1 MNRDLSFIK
10 FYTDFAQAKLNENP
24 PISKPNLRYQ
34 GFIQQKTNETFLQIT
49 NSNTPIVFVGGYTA
63 ELVDGCGNVK
73 LDITN
78 QFYFDGFID
87 SNGINQIEFEFGM
100 IGQDFYGLPLH
111 IKLTDTTNQNV
122 WYSNSFLVTDS
133 NSDISSR
140 FDYYN
145 ETDLRKR
152 SIRIANCYDHSPQN
166 ELSSKQYTTSYG
178 NRVNYKNITT
188 YLRKYLIDSLDFF
201 TNDRLPELLNYN
213 NLFINGQRIVMSD
226 LKNDERIADTNLVK
240 AEFVVNP
247 QNDYYDW
254 QFQIYE
260 GLEVI
265 ELAPINGG
273 IFSLSGFSPIFSL
286 TFNKFISVTDGI
298 VISLYKEGVLVA
310 TPSIDFSFN
319 VLDLDF
325 SDYTFT
331 NGNYSI
337 FVEANKIYNNNDF
350 FEGYALGEWNFTIAD
365 GEYDGTEYSD
375 EYLIE

>member
-10 FYTDFAQAKLNENP
+10 FYTDFALAKQNENP
-24 PISKPNLRYQ
+24 PISKLNYQ
-34 GFIQQKTNETFLQIT
+34 GFIQQRTDETFLQIT

-63 ELVDGCGNVK
+63 ELIDGCGNVK
-73 LDITN
+73 RNITS

-87 SNGINQIEFEFGM
+87 SNGINQIDFEFGM

-111 IKLTDTTNQNV
+111 IKLTDTTNQNI
-122 WYSNSFLVTDS
+122 WYSNSFLVTNQNS
-133 NSDISSR
+133 NISSR

-145 ETDLRKR
+145 ELDTYKR

-188 YLRKYLIDSLDFF
+188 YLRKYLVDSLDFF
-201 TNDRLPELLNYN
+201 TNDRLPELFNYN
-213 NLFINGQRIVMSD
+213 NLFINGQRVSISD
-226 LKNDERIADTNLVK
+226 LKNDERIVDTNLVK

-254 QFQIYE
+254 EFQIYE
-260 GLEVI
+260 GLNVVDKYPVHNDI
-265 ELAPINGG
+265 YSLTTLSTTFNLLFNKNI
-273 IFSLSGFSPIFSL
+273 SVLSGL
-286 TFNKFISVTDGI
+286 VVG
-298 VISLYKEGVLVA
+298 LYKDSVLVA
-310 TPSIDFSFN
+310 TPTITPFLNNIDF
-319 VLDLDF
+319 DF

-337 FVEANKIYNNNDF
+337 FVEGNKIYNNNDF

-365 GEYDGTEYSD
+365 GEYDEDDYDND
-375 EYLIE
+375 EYLI